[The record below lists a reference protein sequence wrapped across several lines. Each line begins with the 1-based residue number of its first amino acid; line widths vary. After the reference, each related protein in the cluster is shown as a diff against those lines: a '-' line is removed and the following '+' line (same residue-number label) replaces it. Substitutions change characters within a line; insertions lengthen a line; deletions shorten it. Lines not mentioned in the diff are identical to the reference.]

1 MSKVTYSFNSI
12 SDSCWST
19 TVMLILMLCKVR
31 GQDRAIV
38 YISDV
43 PGDDWLTGV
52 DAREAR
58 VTRKIAGKR
67 PVAEG
72 PS

>member
-1 MSKVTYSFNSI
+1 
-12 SDSCWST
+12 
-19 TVMLILMLCKVR
+19 MLILMLCKVR